1 MAENNSEA
9 KAAGPYTASFWN
21 YPSPREGPA
30 VPYTNDATSN
40 PVLRGV
46 TLAIATTII
55 RSVTFVQSILWKN
68 AQFDTLRNI
77 PELKGY
83 DPRYDPTVIPIASQS
98 KALQDPLKSELL
110 TCQPRKTSKGYY
122 TSGDFHAAYKAGQ
135 LTPTAVAEALLP
147 LIQRDALS
155 PGKHSV
161 AFLEVKREILIK
173 AAEASTQRYKVGKPL
188 SVLDGVPV
196 AVKDEAEIKDY
207 KRTLA
212 SNNDFTGKL
221 NETAWCVRKWEEAG
235 AMIIGKSTMHEIGL
249 DTTNNNPIFG
259 TPRNPH
265 NEHFYTGGSSGGSA
279 YATAAGLCPLS
290 LGADGGGSIR
300 IPASFCGLYGLKTS
314 HGRVSGAPTN
324 DICRTTGVYG
334 PIASSIDDLAIAYR
348 VMAQQDLNTHSAKFP
363 DPLTLDSA
371 RNQSLNGHVKY
382 LGVCEEWIARAD
394 PAVKSFFDK
403 AIDFYIHKRG
413 YKRVSIRIP
422 FLPQLQKAHALT
434 ILSEIRSGLQP
445 DQISHLTHHNQLLM
459 SVAGTHSTAQDL
471 IAAQRL
477 RSLLMSHLASLW
489 DKYPEM
495 LIVTPTTPLP
505 GWRINDG
512 DLARGL
518 SDSDTSLKNMEYVFM
533 ANFSGNPAI
542 SVPMGYTEVDGHGKE
557 ASGNSGSYIPAG
569 LMAMGIWGSEEQLIE
584 WAKEG
589 EELLAGG
596 EEAAIRRPEGEGWV
610 DVLEIANKGK

>member
-1 MAENNSEA
+1 M
-9 KAAGPYTASFWN
+9 
-21 YPSPREGPA
+21 
-30 VPYTNDATSN
+30 
-40 PVLRGV
+40 
-46 TLAIATTII
+46 
-55 RSVTFVQSILWKN
+55 QSILWKN

-77 PELKGY
+77 PELKAY
-83 DPRYDPTVIPIASQS
+83 VPRYDPTVIPIVSQS

-110 TCQPRKTSKGYY
+110 TCHPRKSTKGYY
-122 TSGDFHAAYKAGQ
+122 TSADFHAAYSSGQ
-135 LTPTAVAEALLP
+135 STPTAVAEALLP

-161 AFLEVKREILIK
+161 AFLEVKKDILLK
-173 AAEASTQRYKVGKPL
+173 AAEASTQRYKEGKPL

-196 AVKDEAEIKDY
+196 AVKDEAELKDY

-212 SNNDFTGKL
+212 SKIDFTGKT

-235 AMIIGKSTMHEIGL
+235 AMIIGKSTMHEMGL
-249 DTTNNNPIFG
+249 DTTNNNPIVG

-334 PIASSIDDLAIAYR
+334 PIASSVDDLAIAYR
-348 VMAQQDLNTHSAKFP
+348 VMAQQDLSTHSAKFP
-363 DPLTLDSA
+363 DSLTLDPA
-371 RNQSLNGHVKY
+371 RTQSPNGHVKY

-394 PAVKSFFDK
+394 PAVRSLFDK
-403 AIDFYIHKRG
+403 AVDFYIHKRG

-445 DQISHLTHHNQLLM
+445 EQIPHLTHHNQLLM

-471 IAAQRL
+471 IAAQKL
-477 RSLLMSHLASLW
+477 RGLLMSHLASLW
-489 DKYPEM
+489 DEYPEM

-505 GWRINDG
+505 GWRIHES

-542 SVPMGYTEVDGHGKE
+542 SVPMGYME
-557 ASGNSGSYIPAG
+557 AGGEENEAQDNSDRYVPAG
-569 LMAMGIWGSEEQLIE
+569 LMAMGIWGSEEQLME
-584 WAKEG
+584 WAREG
-589 EELLAGG
+589 EELLAKG
-596 EEAAIRRPEGEGWV
+596 ETDAIRRPGGEGWV
-610 DVLEIANKGK
+610 DVLGLAKKGK